1 MKELMVCTCMR
12 LLVLA
17 VASTLI
23 VLVFSGQQ
31 QHVLAADDAWLQWW
45 AQAKK

>member
-12 LLVLA
+12 

>member
-23 VLVFSGQQ
+23 VLVLLGQQ
-31 QHVLAADDAWLQWW
+31 QHVLAADVAWLQWW
-45 AQAKK
+45 ARAKK